1 MAVEARER
9 ERERERER
17 SAHRRLLVVLGDMVV
32 LSEWLT
38 LVCQG

>member
-1 MAVEARER
+1 MAVEAR